1 MNDVDI
7 CRLCMENKD
16 LLNVKSKTKTCLLY
30 LTAETKKDILI
41 AMNVPR

>member
-16 LLNVKSKTKTCLLY
+16 LLNVKSKTCLLY
-30 LTAETKKDILI
+30 LTVETKKDILI

>member
-7 CRLCMENKD
+7 CRLCMENKG
-16 LLNVKSKTKTCLLY
+16 LLNVKSKTCLLY
-30 LTAETKKDILI
+30 LTAEPKKDILI

>member
-16 LLNVKSKTKTCLLY
+16 LLNVKSKTCLLY

>member
-16 LLNVKSKTKTCLLY
+16 LLNVKSKTCLFY
-30 LTAETKKDILI
+30 LTVETKKDILI